1 MKTDEAR
8 LFKALDNLEAVL
20 SHNEADISTWLPREY
35 EENLTYGTK
44 NCEWSEWTK
53 MLRDELMKDSE
64 QKIEEKE
71 NEIKIIKNQ

>member
-1 MKTDEAR
+1 MNELKTDEAK

-35 EENLTYGTK
+35 EENLTYGTQ

-53 MLRDELMKDSE
+53 MLREELKKDSVK
-64 QKIEEKE
+64 KIENNKTHTE
-71 NEIKIIKNQ
+71 